1 MSDLTRSPH
10 RVSAIRAALAE
21 AGCNQARTR
30 STTRNLRRGNRG
42 TIEVNEQLPTPDRAL
57 TIGAHPDDAEFGA
70 GGVLAKWSDRGCEA
84 SMLVITD
91 GSKGSWDPDADPG
104 DLMETRRTE
113 QLRSASVLGI
123 TGEVVMLGR
132 VDGELEYSM
141 ELRETL
147 CWWIRRLRPNVVIT
161 HDPWKRYML
170 HPDHRVTG
178 LVATDGVVAARD
190 HLFFPAQL
198 TGEIGKHRP
207 DAVLYWQA
215 DEPDHREDI
224 TGFVDRKVAALLCHS
239 SQTQTTMDDAGA
251 SSAHRER
258 FADRIAQWASEVGK
272 PAGLAAAEVF
282 KIVTP

>member
-1 MSDLTRSPH
+1 MS
-10 RVSAIRAALAE
+10 
-21 AGCNQARTR
+21 
-30 STTRNLRRGNRG
+30 
-42 TIEVNEQLPTPDRAL
+42 EQLPTPDRAL

-70 GGVLAKWSDRGCEA
+70 GGVLAKWSEGGCEA

-91 GSKGSWDPDADPG
+91 GSKGSWDPDADPD

-258 FADRIAQWASEVGK
+258 FAARITRWASEVGK

>member
-1 MSDLTRSPH
+1 MS
-10 RVSAIRAALAE
+10 
-21 AGCNQARTR
+21 
-30 STTRNLRRGNRG
+30 
-42 TIEVNEQLPTPDRAL
+42 EQLPTPDRAL

-70 GGVLAKWSDRGCEA
+70 GGVLAKWSEGGCEA

-91 GSKGSWDPDADPG
+91 GSKGSWDPDADPD
-104 DLMETRRTE
+104 DLMQTRRTE

-258 FADRIAQWASEVGK
+258 FAARITRWAAEVGK

>member
-1 MSDLTRSPH
+1 MNELS
-10 RVSAIRAALAE
+10 
-21 AGCNQARTR
+21 
-30 STTRNLRRGNRG
+30 
-42 TIEVNEQLPTPDRAL
+42 EQLPTPDRVL

-70 GGVLAKWSDRGCEA
+70 GGVLSKWSDRGCEA
-84 SMLVITD
+84 SMLVMTD
-91 GSKGSWDPDADPG
+91 GSKGSWDPAADQG
-104 DLMETRRTE
+104 DLVETRRAE
-113 QLRSASVLGI
+113 QHRSASVLGI

-178 LVATDGVVAARD
+178 LAATDGVVAARD
-190 HLFFPAQL
+190 HLFFPTQL
-198 TGEIGKHRP
+198 GSEIGKHRP

-224 TGFVDRKVAALLCHS
+224 AGYVDRKVSALLCHS

-251 SSAHRER
+251 SATHRER
-258 FADRIAQWASEVGK
+258 FAARITQRAVEVGK
-272 PAGLAAAEVF
+272 PGGLAAAEAF
-282 KIVTP
+282 KLVVP

>member
-1 MSDLTRSPH
+1 M
-10 RVSAIRAALAE
+10 
-21 AGCNQARTR
+21 
-30 STTRNLRRGNRG
+30 
-42 TIEVNEQLPTPDRAL
+42 NEQLPTPDRAL

-70 GGVLAKWSDRGCEA
+70 GGLLAKWSERGCEA

-141 ELRETL
+141 QLRETL

-178 LVATDGVVAARD
+178 LVATDGVIAARD

-258 FADRIAQWASEVGK
+258 FAARIAQWASEVGK

>member
-1 MSDLTRSPH
+1 MS
-10 RVSAIRAALAE
+10 
-21 AGCNQARTR
+21 
-30 STTRNLRRGNRG
+30 
-42 TIEVNEQLPTPDRAL
+42 EQLPTPDRAL

-70 GGVLAKWSDRGCEA
+70 GGVLSKWSDRGCEA

-91 GSKGSWDPDADPG
+91 GSKGSWDPAADQDA
-104 DLMETRRTE
+104 LVETRRIE
-113 QLRSASVLGI
+113 QHRSASVLGI

-147 CWWIRRLRPNVVIT
+147 CWWVRRLRPNVVIT

-198 TGEIGKHRP
+198 GSEIGKHRP

-215 DEPDHREDI
+215 EEPDHREDI
-224 TGFVDRKVAALLCHS
+224 TGYVDRKVAALLCHS

-258 FADRIAQWASEVGK
+258 FAARITRRAVEVGK
-272 PAGLAAAEVF
+272 PAGLAAAEAF
-282 KIVTP
+282 KLVVP

>member
-1 MSDLTRSPH
+1 
-10 RVSAIRAALAE
+10 VS
-21 AGCNQARTR
+21 
-30 STTRNLRRGNRG
+30 
-42 TIEVNEQLPTPDRAL
+42 EQLPTPDRVL

-70 GGVLAKWSDRGCEA
+70 GGVLSKWSDRGCEA

-91 GSKGSWDPDADPG
+91 GSKGSWDPAADQD
-104 DLMETRRTE
+104 DLVETRRTE
-113 QLRSASVLGI
+113 QHRSASALGI

-132 VDGELEYSM
+132 VDGELEYCM

-178 LVATDGVVAARD
+178 LAATDGVIAARD

-198 TGEIGKHRP
+198 GGKIGKHRP

-215 DEPDHREDI
+215 EEPDHREDI
-224 TGFVDRKVAALLCHS
+224 TGYVDRKVDALLCHS

-251 SSAHRER
+251 SSVHRER
-258 FADRIAQWASEVGK
+258 FADKITRRAVEVGK
-272 PAGLAAAEVF
+272 PAGLAAAEAF
-282 KIVTP
+282 KLVVP

>member
-1 MSDLTRSPH
+1 MS
-10 RVSAIRAALAE
+10 
-21 AGCNQARTR
+21 
-30 STTRNLRRGNRG
+30 
-42 TIEVNEQLPTPDRAL
+42 EQLPTPDRVL

-70 GGVLAKWSDRGCEA
+70 GGVLSKWSERGCEA

-91 GSKGSWDPDADPG
+91 GSKGSWDPAADQD
-104 DLMETRRTE
+104 DLVETRRTE
-113 QLRSASVLGI
+113 QHRSASVLGI
-123 TGEVVMLGR
+123 SGEVVMLGR
-132 VDGELEYSM
+132 VDGELEYGM

-178 LVATDGVVAARD
+178 LVATDGVIAARD

-198 TGEIGKHRP
+198 GGEIGKHRP

-215 DEPDHREDI
+215 EEPDHREDI
-224 TGFVDRKVAALLCHS
+224 TGYVDRKVDALLCHS

-251 SSAHRER
+251 SSVHRER
-258 FADRIAQWASEVGK
+258 FAAKITRRAVEVGK
-272 PAGLAAAEVF
+272 PAGLAAAEAF
-282 KIVTP
+282 KLVVP

>member
-1 MSDLTRSPH
+1 MNELS
-10 RVSAIRAALAE
+10 
-21 AGCNQARTR
+21 
-30 STTRNLRRGNRG
+30 
-42 TIEVNEQLPTPDRAL
+42 EQLPTPDRVL

-70 GGVLAKWSDRGCEA
+70 GGVLSKWSDRGCEA
-84 SMLVITD
+84 SMLVMTD
-91 GSKGSWDPDADPG
+91 GSKGSWDPAADQG
-104 DLMETRRTE
+104 DLVETRRAE
-113 QLRSASVLGI
+113 QHRSASVLGI

-178 LVATDGVVAARD
+178 LAATDGVVAARD
-190 HLFFPAQL
+190 HLFFPTQL
-198 TGEIGKHRP
+198 GSEIGKHRP

-224 TGFVDRKVAALLCHS
+224 AGYADRKVSALLCHS
-239 SQTQTTMDDAGA
+239 SQTQTTMGDAGA
-251 SSAHRER
+251 SAAHRER
-258 FADRIAQWASEVGK
+258 FADRITQRAVEVGK
-272 PAGLAAAEVF
+272 PGGLAAAEAF
-282 KIVTP
+282 KLVVP